1 MRERRL
7 RLAVLARSVHPLH
20 GVGGLERHVHDLVV
34 HLAARGI
41 EVTLI
46 CPPPRDASSAAAL
59 PARLVSVPYV
69 TFPGAGRRGTTVV
82 DRATAYPVFGWR
94 AGQRAAA
101 LVRAGRVDV
110 VHGLGASVL
119 GYAVARRRDPG
130 LTAPLVFNPQGLE
143 EFGATRPDAARLKRL
158 AYRPLQAAVRACAHA
173 ADAVIATDTSLR
185 PVVLAHLGVDDDRVT
200 TIPNAID
207 LEAVDRLAGPEDGA
221 AIRQAHGLP
230 PERFLL
236 VSTGRLEQNKGFHVL
251 VEALARAGA
260 RLGDWQWV
268 LVGDGPWRDRLAAAA
283 GKAGLGSRIIM
294 PGRLDDARLH
304 AWYEAADVFVHPTLY
319 EGSSLVTLEAMA
331 HRRAIVATRA
341 GGLPDKVR
349 PGENGWL
356 APPGDAAA
364 LGAALVEA
372 AGQRDALP
380 RLGASSRRLVEASF
394 AWPAVAAATEALY
407 RRLLAPTGAR
417 EAPGRRGRPA
427 ETP

>member
-1 MRERRL
+1 
-7 RLAVLARSVHPLH
+7 
-20 GVGGLERHVHDLVV
+20 
-34 HLAARGI
+34 
-41 EVTLI
+41 
-46 CPPPRDASSAAAL
+46 
-59 PARLVSVPYV
+59 
-69 TFPGAGRRGTTVV
+69 
-82 DRATAYPVFGWR
+82 
-94 AGQRAAA
+94 
-101 LVRAGRVDV
+101 
-110 VHGLGASVL
+110 
-119 GYAVARRRDPG
+119 
-130 LTAPLVFNPQGLE
+130 
-143 EFGATRPDAARLKRL
+143 
-158 AYRPLQAAVRACAHA
+158 VRACAHA

-185 PVVLAHLGVDDDRVT
+185 PVVLAHLGVDERRVT

-207 LEAVDRLAGPEDGA
+207 LGAVDRLAGPADGV
-221 AIRQAHGLP
+221 AIRHAHGVP

-251 VEALARAGA
+251 VAALAQAAA

-268 LVGDGPWRDRLAAAA
+268 LVGDGPWRDRLRATAER
-283 GKAGLGSRIIM
+283 AGLGSRIIM

-356 APPGDAAA
+356 VPPADAHALSEALVDAAA
-364 LGAALVEA
+364 
-372 AGQRDALP
+372 QRDTLP
-380 RLGASSRRLVEASF
+380 RLGERSRHLVESDF

-407 RRLLAPTGAR
+407 RRLLAPDGAR

-427 ETP
+427 ETS